1 MKRRV
6 AVLVVVVVAAF
17 GLCLGPARAGDVLVV
32 DDDPHTGR
40 CQAGHDPFTTI
51 QAAVND
57 AHPGDTIR
65 VCPGVYDEHV
75 KVATPRLTIKGAKAG
90 RDARRRGR
98 RGESEVTGGVEL
110 REDLI
115 TWDGFLIR
123 DNTAGPGIYTSP
135 RFSGYDIRN
144 TIFEDNGIGLQLGSN
159 GVCETWIRKNLFVAN
174 NELIGDPAGAGNGIY
189 SNEGARRVLIA
200 DNRFEDHNGAGILFA
215 DHADGSDIRQRGVR
229 VERNQSVDDMTFAAF
244 YASSHV
250 RVTGNLVKAREGDRD
265 FPGPAAGIFI
275 GARNHDIVVK
285 RNLVKSASGNGIDV
299 RKTPGEAGLSAAA
312 PTHVQILKN
321 KVAQVE
327 QHGIEVDADGVG
339 EYTVRGNFALRNTLV
354 GIHFGPD
361 THENLVAGNTARAN
375 LVLDCQ
381 DESLGDGTAGTD
393 NTWRDDVGPNASPD
407 GICGLTHD
415 KPKHHKK
422 HKKHKK
428 KHKKKRHDRRC
439 ECELPW
445 RD

>member
-17 GLCLGPARAGDVLVV
+17 GLCLAPARAGDVLVV
-32 DDDPHTGR
+32 DDDPTTGR

-98 RGESEVTGGVEL
+98 HGESEVTGGVEL

-375 LVLDCQ
+375 LDLDCQ

>member
-17 GLCLGPARAGDVLVV
+17 GLCLAPARAGDVLVV
-32 DDDPHTGR
+32 DDDPTTGR
-40 CQAGHDPFTTI
+40 CHAGHDPFTTI
-51 QAAVND
+51 QEAVDAA
-57 AHPGDTIR
+57 HSGDTIR

-98 RGESEVTGGVEL
+98 HGESEVTRGVEL
-110 REDLI
+110 AEDLI

-135 RFSGYDIRN
+135 RFSGYTIRN
-144 TIFEDNGIGLQLGSN
+144 TIFQDNGIGLHLGSS
-159 GVCETWIRKNLFVAN
+159 GVCQTWVRNNLFVAN
-174 NELIGDPAGAGNGIY
+174 NEFTQGGAGNGIY
-189 SNEGARRVLIA
+189 ASEGTVRVLIA
-200 DNRFEDHNGAGILFA
+200 DNRFERHNGAGILFA
-215 DHADGSDIRQRGVR
+215 DHADRSRIQQRGVF
-229 VERNQSVDDMTFAAF
+229 VKRNQSVEDMTFAAF

-250 RVTGNLVKAREGDRD
+250 HVADNLVAAREGDPK
-265 FPGPAAGIFI
+265 FPGPAAGIFV
-275 GARNHDIVVK
+275 GARNHHIVVK
-285 RNLVKSASGNGIDV
+285 RNRVTSASGNGIDV
-299 RKTPGEAGLSAAA
+299 RSSAGDPKLPAVA
-312 PTHVQILKN
+312 PEHIQVVKN
-321 KVAQVE
+321 KVTGVE

-339 EYTVRGNFALRNTLV
+339 EYLVRGNLTLRNRLV
-354 GIHFGPD
+354 GIHFGPE
-361 THENLVAGNTARAN
+361 THDNLVAGNTARGN
-375 LVLDCQ
+375 VVYDCQ

-393 NTWRDDVGPNASPD
+393 NTWRDNVGPNARPD
-407 GICGLTHD
+407 DICGLTHD

-428 KHKKKRHDRRC
+428 KRHDRRC
-439 ECELPW
+439 GCELPW

>member
-1 MKRRV
+1 
-6 AVLVVVVVAAF
+6 
-17 GLCLGPARAGDVLVV
+17 
-32 DDDPHTGR
+32 
-40 CQAGHDPFTTI
+40 
-51 QAAVND
+51 
-57 AHPGDTIR
+57 
-65 VCPGVYDEHV
+65 
-75 KVATPRLTIKGAKAG
+75 
-90 RDARRRGR
+90 
-98 RGESEVTGGVEL
+98 
-110 REDLI
+110 
-115 TWDGFLIR
+115 
-123 DNTAGPGIYTSP
+123 
-135 RFSGYDIRN
+135 
-144 TIFEDNGIGLQLGSN
+144 
-159 GVCETWIRKNLFVAN
+159 
-174 NELIGDPAGAGNGIY
+174 
-189 SNEGARRVLIA
+189 
-200 DNRFEDHNGAGILFA
+200 
-215 DHADGSDIRQRGVR
+215 VR

>member
-135 RFSGYDIRN
+135 RFSGHDIRN

-229 VERNQSVDDMTFAAF
+229 VERNQGVDDMTFAAF

-375 LVLDCQ
+375 LDLDCQ

-428 KHKKKRHDRRC
+428 KHKRKRHDRRC